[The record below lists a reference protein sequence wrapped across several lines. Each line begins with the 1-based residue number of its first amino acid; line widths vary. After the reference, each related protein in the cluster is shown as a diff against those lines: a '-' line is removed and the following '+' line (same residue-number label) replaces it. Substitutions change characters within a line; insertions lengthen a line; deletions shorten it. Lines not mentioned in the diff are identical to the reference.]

1 MSSINN
7 YGYEP
12 NSSQIIYQ
20 NLDSTDQQSLKN
32 LIAELTMEVRA
43 LKTEV
48 KELKEE
54 NRINLLKL
62 TEEVIAVKL
71 ENRGKPSESQSP
83 EFDQLPFYH
92 KKDLDD
98 FEAQLLQKPELL
110 EKFKLYIKKTGGEA
124 STPFLRAAIRRIFS
138 DELAMYF
145 SWRGTANKPSAEKC
159 LVTTIIKNICH
170 EMFQMDEKAVRSTLQ
185 KHFVYANERVKKR
198 RLPLSEN
205 K

>member
-48 KELKEE
+48 KELKK
-54 NRINLLKL
+54 INLLKL

-71 ENRGKPSESQSP
+71 ENWGKPSESQSP
-83 EFDQLPFYH
+83 QFDQLPFYH

-138 DELAMYF
+138 DELAMSF
-145 SWRGTANKPSAEKC
+145 SWRGTADKPSAEKC
-159 LVTTIIKNICH
+159 LVTTIIKNI
-170 EMFQMDEKAVRSTLQ
+170 
-185 KHFVYANERVKKR
+185 YANERVKKR

-205 K
+205 FFFILLKLT

>member
-48 KELKEE
+48 KELKK
-54 NRINLLKL
+54 INLLKL

-71 ENRGKPSESQSP
+71 ENWGKPSESQSP
-83 EFDQLPFYH
+83 QFDQLPFYH

-138 DELAMYF
+138 HELAMSF
-145 SWRGTANKPSAEKC
+145 SWRGTADKPSAEKC
-159 LVTTIIKNICH
+159 FVTTIIKNICH
-170 EMFQMDEKAVRSTLQ
+170 EMFQVDEKAVRSTLQ
-185 KHFVYANERVKKR
+185 KHFVYAKERVKER
-198 RLPLSEN
+198 RIPLSEN

>member
-20 NLDSTDQQSLKN
+20 NLHSTDQQSLKN

-54 NRINLLKL
+54 NKINLLKL

-110 EKFKLYIKKTGGEA
+110 KKFIFAMKFFKWTKK
-124 STPFLRAAIRRIFS
+124 PLDQR
-138 DELAMYF
+138 Y
-145 SWRGTANKPSAEKC
+145 
-159 LVTTIIKNICH
+159 KNISF
-170 EMFQMDEKAVRSTLQ
+170 MQT
-185 KHFVYANERVKKR
+185 KK
-198 RLPLSEN
+198 
-205 K
+205 